1 MSKKVVCFG
10 EMLWD
15 CFPDHEIPG
24 GAPMNV
30 ALHLN
35 QLGLDV
41 QMISRIGKDTHG
53 EKLLDFV
60 KSYGLQTALIQ
71 EDEDH
76 PTGTVTV
83 NNEDPENIKYSIN
96 SPAAW
101 DYIGLNE
108 SNSQQVKQAD
118 AFIFG
123 SLGVRNQS
131 SWDTLYHLLHHPVL
145 KIFDINLRSPYY
157 DFEQI
162 EIILGYTDILKINED
177 ELVIVADYF
186 DIDVPESSDD
196 ILKIASQVCA
206 YLCEHFPIAL
216 VCVTLG
222 SRGAMI
228 YEDGKIFRHPGYKVQ
243 VKDTVGAGDAF
254 LSGFVKSY
262 LEEKKSEKILDFA
275 CALGAFVATQKG
287 GTPKYDLDEVEK
299 VRRGLD

>member
-1 MSKKVVCFG
+1 MYKKVVCFG

-30 ALHLN
+30 ALHLK

-41 QMISRIGKDTHG
+41 NMISRLGKDTYG
-53 EKLLDFV
+53 DKLLDFV
-60 KSYGLQTALIQ
+60 KGYGLNTSEIQ
-71 EDEDH
+71 LDETH

-83 NNEDPENIKYSIN
+83 DNKDPENIKYTIN

-101 DYIGLNE
+101 DYVALTD
-108 SNSQQVKQAD
+108 SNSLTINQAD

-123 SLGVRNQS
+123 SLGVRNQA
-131 SWDTLYHLLHHPVL
+131 SWDTLYHLIHSPVL
-145 KIFDINLRSPYY
+145 KIFDINLRAPYF

-177 ELVIVADYF
+177 ELLLVADYF
-186 DIDVPESSDD
+186 HMALPEDRSDMIMIAEAVSS
-196 ILKIASQVCA
+196 
-206 YLCEHFPIAL
+206 YLSLHFPIQM

-222 SRGAMI
+222 SKGAMI
-228 YEDGKIFRHPGYKVQ
+228 YKNGKIFKHPGYKVQ
-243 VKDTVGAGDAF
+243 VEDTVGAGDAF

-262 LEEKKSEKILDFA
+262 LDGKNNQEILDFA
-275 CALGAFVATQKG
+275 CALGAFVATKKG
-287 GTPKYDLDEVEK
+287 GTPKYAVEEVVRLQEK
-299 VRRGLD
+299 K